1 MLHLLRCAR
10 EGEQVKRLVGELVS
24 NDSGQ
29 DLLEYSLL
37 AIFLALAISVGLQ
50 GLASAFNVGLG
61 NLGGQVSGSG

>member
-1 MLHLLRCAR
+1 M
-10 EGEQVKRLVGELVS
+10 KRLVGELVS